1 MSRPTTLLK
10 DNVLKWV
17 IRLYDSSQVLVDGDS
32 NPTITIRKNGASTA
46 AAATVTKR
54 SATTGIYDCE
64 YDPSGEV
71 EGDQFTIEES
81 VAISSTTYENS
92 WSVYVQQPENSI
104 AATDIVSNGAITTL
118 AGAVVNVDTVD
129 TTTTNSDM
137 RGTDNASTFDHTTD
151 EVTTDAASRTASQA
165 DVSSLA
171 TAASITALNDLSQ
184 ADVRTAVGL
193 ASANLDTQ
201 LADIPTVS
209 EFEARTL
216 VAAEYF
222 DPASDTVANVTTV
235 AVCTTNTDMRGTD
248 GANTIAPVDVSTDVA
263 AILADTNELQT
274 NQNNWLTATGFSTHS
289 ASDVASLVLVTP
301 ANKLATDASGNIE
314 ANNMRGTD
322 GANTV
327 APDNTSIADIL
338 ADTNELQTNQG
349 DWATADVSSLATQA
363 SVDGLNDISV
373 ADILASGDID
383 GYNIEEALKLC
394 LAVLAGKIS
403 GAGTTTILIR
413 AADDS
418 KDRITATVDSNGNRS
433 SISIDT
439 TG

>member
-17 IRLYDSSQVLVDGDS
+17 IRLYNSSQVLVDGDS
-32 NPTITIRKNGASTA
+32 NPTIAIRKNGSSTGAS
-46 AAATVTKR
+46 ATVTKR
-54 SATTGIYDCE
+54 TATTGIYDCE

-92 WSVYVQQPENSI
+92 WSVYVQEPENDI

-118 AGAVVNVDTVD
+118 SGAVVNVDTVD

-171 TAASITALNDLSQ
+171 TAASI
-184 ADVRTAVGL
+184 
-193 ASANLDTQ
+193 
-201 LADIPTVS
+201 
-209 EFEARTL
+209 
-216 VAAEYF
+216 AA
-222 DPASDTVANVTTV
+222 
-235 AVCTTNTDMRGTD
+235 
-248 GANTIAPVDVSTDVA
+248 
-263 AILADTNELQT
+263 
-274 NQNNWLTATGFSTHS
+274 
-289 ASDVASLVLVTP
+289 
-301 ANKLATDASGNIE
+301 
-314 ANNMRGTD
+314 
-322 GANTV
+322 
-327 APDNTSIADIL
+327 
-338 ADTNELQTNQG
+338 
-349 DWATADVSSLATQA
+349 
-363 SVDGLNDISV
+363 LNDISV

-383 GYNIEEALKLC
+383 GYNIEETLKLC

-403 GAGTTTILIR
+403 GAGTTTIVIR

-418 KDRITATVDSNGNRS
+418 KNRITATVDSDGNRS
-433 SISIDT
+433 SVSLDT